1 MQNRIK
7 EIRESIGMKQHELSV
22 KTGITQS
29 MICRIENGSCDSKVS
44 IYTRI
49 ANALN
54 CKVDDLIKKED

>member
-22 KTGITQS
+22 KTGITQA
-29 MICRIENGSCDSKVS
+29 MICRIENGGYDSKIS